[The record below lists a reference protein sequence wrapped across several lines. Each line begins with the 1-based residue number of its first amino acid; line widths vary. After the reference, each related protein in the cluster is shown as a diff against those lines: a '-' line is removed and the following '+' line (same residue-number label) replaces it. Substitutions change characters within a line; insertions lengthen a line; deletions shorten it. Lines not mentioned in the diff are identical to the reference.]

1 MSLAEA
7 LAAGPTAVRKGPRC
21 SIGILMAGMSRDD
34 RAALNS
40 AFDDPE
46 WTSTSIGKMLD
57 EHAGFKCSPHTVQ
70 RHRRG
75 ECTCEPR

>member
-7 LAAGPTAVRKGPRC
+7 LAAGPTATRKGPRC
-21 SIGILMAGMSRDD
+21 SIGILMAGMSAAD
-34 RAALNS
+34 RAALNG
-40 AFDDPE
+40 AFSNAE
-46 WTSTSIGKMLD
+46 WTSTAIRNLLE